1 MEERTLQNAFRV
13 VSLAKLDPE
22 TLVPQSQALEFV
34 TEDNSGPNLT
44 LMEVTAEVADLLEKG
59 DEQFVFRGEADDSVV
74 LCSESAVFELKE
86 AETSNSLLIVKDM
99 LQGDQCKVLKNLSNG
114 DCETPTEDMEQDKEN
129 RAHKVTVVKTFYH
142 YLEMKPAKPGY
153 QKLSQL
159 LESRIM
165 KNFDRTSVP
174 ADSLSWS
181 IDELLDRAQCSNGE
195 LLQGLKLI
203 DAIQMANNSWVMI
216 DSDFRMR
223 VVSLICNVISE
234 NSWSWKA
241 VPKNEAVQVISDIE
255 AELITS
261 QVFDHY
267 FDTNGAVKRDKIC
280 RFYGEY
286 LLQSSTVFNL
296 QEFLS
301 IWQESLPIIDN
312 EGDEPFKVSLKQL
325 EGLSLVTKDQIRYFP
340 EANLPIVI
348 QDRLSILFS
357 TKEKWTLD
365 EITPFV
371 INMTTPKLN
380 VKALLTKYAR
390 GTRVNGEQIFCS
402 KHNNKMQWT

>member
-1 MEERTLQNAFRV
+1 M
-13 VSLAKLDPE
+13 
-22 TLVPQSQALEFV
+22 
-34 TEDNSGPNLT
+34 
-44 LMEVTAEVADLLEKG
+44 
-59 DEQFVFRGEADDSVV
+59 
-74 LCSESAVFELKE
+74 
-86 AETSNSLLIVKDM
+86 
-99 LQGDQCKVLKNLSNG
+99 
-114 DCETPTEDMEQDKEN
+114 
-129 RAHKVTVVKTFYH
+129 
-142 YLEMKPAKPGY
+142 
-153 QKLSQL
+153 
-159 LESRIM
+159 
-165 KNFDRTSVP
+165 
-174 ADSLSWS
+174 
-181 IDELLDRAQCSNGE
+181 
-195 LLQGLKLI
+195 I

-223 VVSLICNVISE
+223 VVSLICN
-234 NSWSWKA
+234 
-241 VPKNEAVQVISDIE
+241 VISDIE

-312 EGDEPFKVSLKQL
+312 EGDGTFKVGLKQL
-325 EGLSLVTKDQIRYFP
+325 EGLALVTKDQIRYFP
-340 EANLPIVI
+340 EANLPIVT

-371 INMTTPKLN
+371 INMTT
-380 VKALLTKYAR
+380 
-390 GTRVNGEQIFCS
+390 
-402 KHNNKMQWT
+402 